1 MPLLSEL
8 ERVWILC
15 WGAHGEVMGAIWG
28 GPGNLMGIFWGEPG
42 ELMGKI
48 WGDPGELMG
57 IIWGGPGE
65 LMVTF
70 LLAQSCGEH
79 GPCMEKIL
87 KLL

>member
-15 WGAHGEVMGAIWG
+15 WGAHGEVMGVIWG
-28 GPGNLMGIFWGEPG
+28 GPGN
-42 ELMGKI
+42 
-48 WGDPGELMG
+48 LMG

>member
-15 WGAHGEVMGAIWG
+15 WRAHGEVMGVIWG

-42 ELMGKI
+42 K
-48 WGDPGELMG
+48 LMG

-70 LLAQSCGEH
+70 LLAQTCGEH

>member
-15 WGAHGEVMGAIWG
+15 WGAHGEVMGVIWG
-28 GPGNLMGIFWGEPG
+28 GPG
-42 ELMGKI
+42 K
-48 WGDPGELMG
+48 LMG